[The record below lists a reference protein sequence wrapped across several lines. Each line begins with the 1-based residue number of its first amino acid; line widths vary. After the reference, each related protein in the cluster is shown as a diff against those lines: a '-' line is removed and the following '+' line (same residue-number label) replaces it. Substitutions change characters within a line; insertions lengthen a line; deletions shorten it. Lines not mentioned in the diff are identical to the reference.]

1 MTESEKYN
9 FSRLEEREGED
20 EGRGLEG
27 GLEGAVGFSDNFAT
41 VDVSNLPKDPP
52 PYTR

>member
-27 GLEGAVGFSDNFAT
+27 AVGFSDNFAN